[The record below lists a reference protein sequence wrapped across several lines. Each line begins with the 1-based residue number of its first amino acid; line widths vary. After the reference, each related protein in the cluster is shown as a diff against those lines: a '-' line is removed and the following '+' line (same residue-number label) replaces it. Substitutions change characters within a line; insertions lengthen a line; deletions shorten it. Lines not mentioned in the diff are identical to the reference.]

1 MKKLWFAAVLAIAAL
16 GITGAQAQ
24 DYPTRPIT
32 IIVPFPAGGP
42 TDTLAR
48 IMGDRMKDALGQPFI
63 VENVTGAGSTI
74 GTTRAVRAKADGYT
88 LIVGNWTSS
97 VGAGALYPV
106 PWHIV
111 DDLEPIARLSVSSLM
126 IVGRSG
132 LPAQDI
138 KELISW
144 LKENPGKV
152 SAANVGAG
160 SGAHVC
166 YLYIQQQ
173 TGAVV
178 QLVPYRGGAPELQDL
193 IAGHVDL
200 WCAEASQTLS
210 AVRAGQI
217 MAYAVMSEGRWAP
230 LPDVPSM
237 QEIGLDLQLP
247 FWHGLWAPKGT
258 PKEIVAKLNAAVVTA
273 FKDPAIQKR
282 IADLGQSIPPA
293 GQLTPEALGAWHK
306 AEIDKWWPFIK
317 AAGIKVN

>member
-1 MKKLWFAAVLAIAAL
+1 MACAGAAN
-16 GITGAQAQ
+16 AQT
-24 DYPTRPIT
+24 DIYPSRAVT

-42 TDTLAR
+42 TDTVAR
-48 IMGDRMKDALGQPFI
+48 IMGDRMNDVLGQPII

-74 GTTRAVRAKADGYT
+74 GTTRAVRAKPDGYT

-106 PWHIV
+106 SWHIV

-126 IVGRSG
+126 IVGKSG
-132 LPAQDI
+132 LPAKDI

-166 YLYIQQQ
+166 YLYIQQK

-178 QLVPYRGGAPELQDL
+178 QLVPYRGGAPALQDL

-217 MAYAVMSEGRWAP
+217 KAYAVMSEGRWAP
-230 LPDVPSM
+230 LPDVPAM
-237 QEIGLDLQLP
+237 QEIGLDLQLA

-258 PKEIVAKLNAAVVTA
+258 SKEIVAKLNAAVVAA

-282 IADLGQSIPPA
+282 IVDLGQTIPPA
-293 GQLTPEALGAWHK
+293 DQLTPEALGAYHR

-317 AAGIKVN
+317 AANIKMN